1 MIKKPAAKEMKPRMD
16 GGYWAARIRILNVNY
31 DLNTINIPINN
42 FHGTNFF
49 GSFRLVVGNK
59 CLNESGQKFVTYR
72 QSRNGF

>member
-1 MIKKPAAKEMKPRMD
+1 MSTDLQSHTTYMHMIKKPAANEMKPRMD

-49 GSFRLVVGNK
+49 GYFRLVVGNK
-59 CLNESGQKFVTYR
+59 MLE
-72 QSRNGF
+72 